1 CKVKAIIHSDI
12 SASWRLCDISSRLY
26 MSESLL
32 KRKLKDEGLSFSKLI
47 LEERM
52 MMAQR
57 LLIYS
62 NHTVGK
68 VAGICGYDNA
78 SYFVSVFRGYF
89 GVPPHQYLSRFS

>member
-1 CKVKAIIHSDI
+1 
-12 SASWRLCDISSRLY
+12 
-26 MSESLL
+26 
-32 KRKLKDEGLSFSKLI
+32 
-47 LEERM
+47 
-52 MMAQR
+52 

-89 GVPPHQYLSRFS
+89 GVPPRQYLSRFS